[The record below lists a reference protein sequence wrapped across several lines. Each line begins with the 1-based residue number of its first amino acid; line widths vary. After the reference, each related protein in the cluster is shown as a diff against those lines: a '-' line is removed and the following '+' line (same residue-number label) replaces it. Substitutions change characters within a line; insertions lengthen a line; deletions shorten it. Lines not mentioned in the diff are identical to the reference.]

1 MACLNVSDIHYKLL
15 ALAFILAI
23 LVVAAV
29 NSMNQSRE
37 LAGSSVDDANNAT
50 AALKNISLSIFRKC
64 LIWSHKYQM
73 PLQSNA
79 PSLKK

>member
-1 MACLNVSDIHYKLL
+1 MSDIHYKLL

-29 NSMNQSRE
+29 NSMNQSRD

-50 AALKNISLSIFRKC
+50 AALKNISLSIQEMSNMVSQ
-64 LIWSHKYQM
+64 I
-73 PLQSNA
+73 SNA
-79 PSLKK
+79 ASEQRSVTEEVGK